1 MFDSKI
7 LINRTEFIP
16 YEKTIIEKRAPTDE
30 SIRLWNE
37 IKEKAY
43 ASILDTI
50 ELKSNTLALNAIA
63 YFDHLSYRKVLRYKI
78 ILNGESFTGD
88 ISLDLW
94 DYTKTELIRKIVDE
108 VSKRIS
114 IQIMEMLIKEKTFE

>member
-1 MFDSKI
+1 MFDYKI

-43 ASILDTI
+43 ATIRDTI
-50 ELKSNTLALNAIA
+50 RLKTLNPNSMEATIDVIGAGRCIGCGRIV
-63 YFDHLSYRKVLRYKI
+63 YIDHR
-78 ILNGESFTGD
+78 
-88 ISLDLW
+88 
-94 DYTKTELIRKIVDE
+94 IVFHLPQH
-108 VSKRIS
+108 KRLCPKCY
-114 IQIMEMLIKEKTFE
+114 EMLCVVG